1 MKVRAKKPLSRGY
14 FGLDTL
20 KPHRWQAGEA
30 FKDVANNE
38 CVANFKL
45 TIIFQPSSQSPG
57 SEANATNDCARFV
70 FKTTEIKA
78 KNWSLRLLH
87 MAGIS
92 LSYC

>member
-1 MKVRAKKPLSRGY
+1 MGTGKAGQEWQGGRKRSFYSLPRAKKPLSRGY

-70 FKTTEIKA
+70 FKTT
-78 KNWSLRLLH
+78 
-87 MAGIS
+87 
-92 LSYC
+92 